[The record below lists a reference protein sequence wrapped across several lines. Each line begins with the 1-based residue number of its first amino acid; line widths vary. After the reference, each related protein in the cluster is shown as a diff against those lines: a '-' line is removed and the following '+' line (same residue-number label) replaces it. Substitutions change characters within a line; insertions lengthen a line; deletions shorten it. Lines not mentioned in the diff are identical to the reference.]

1 MKVFENQRIFK
12 KLIIVFLS
20 ILIISIFVP
29 NIVEAKNG
37 AKGVGGILLDPLMS
51 MFVGLSDG
59 AITLL
64 QKLILHT
71 DGALIQVN
79 SSASGI
85 AKILGIV
92 VAAVIIIG
100 GVAAVIASGGTA
112 LAVASGVLTVI
123 KSGAIAGVITF
134 FISGYIAN
142 AALPEDFVLPQIK
155 LSPYEIFANQIPL
168 FDVDFFN
175 PMDKQTKTTIVEPAK
190 VEETKIDLDYKEE
203 TEGDKKY
210 AKFNFAEHDFK
221 VDITNAK
228 EPQSALDAA
237 LYKDKTAVIGEAVYQ
252 YFKDNGESI
261 GDTSVNGQNS
271 AVFQIKTDSNTY
283 KIKVYASGTGNAV
296 KTTYDYYQNITTP
309 AKTETVVL
317 ESTAYQLRKVVAN
330 WYIILRN
337 MSLVALLS
345 ILVYVGIRIMISST
359 AADKSKYKQMLID
372 WVVAICLLFVLHYIM
387 AFANLAV
394 KKIIDVVD
402 STSVVKDESKLPND
416 YKDGRELSQDGAA
429 LNKGPQLF
437 EITQK
442 KQVNKAWEVLVEQRS
457 KTTGVAESET
467 EFYNLFKENN
477 TKLYWPTSNFTEQA
491 RMMLQYVDEDSDASN
506 YAYSSIGY
514 KLIYCILVIYTF
526 IFVFTYL
533 KRTIYMA
540 FLTLI
545 APLVAL
551 TYPIDKMNDGQAQA
565 FNRWIKEYI
574 FNLLIQPLHLI
585 LYMVLIGS
593 AYEFAAKNIIYVVV
607 ALGFLTPAE
616 KLLRSFFGFEKA
628 HTPGLLAGPAG
639 AAIMMNGVNRLLG
652 KPPHKGN
659 DGKGHGNSSEKDG
672 NDKINLKDDMNM
684 SGLYGE
690 GSSNGD
696 EIANIG
702 SNARN
707 VSNNI
712 SNEKATNSKRK
723 LSEVAKN
730 VGKENDI
737 SKIATNASKANG
749 TSGNVINPLNLKGV
763 NEKNKNVRRNRSV
776 LRGFRYVG
784 NKIQY
789 KASREKPLRKLAGF
803 GTGLV
808 GAGVAMTAAGLAG
821 ITSGDPSKAAQ
832 YMITAGMGGYK
843 LGTGVPNVITDLAS
857 SGGEYVEA
865 FKDGYYDYDE
875 LKERKIKKRYNELR
889 KDSEFNS
896 EIERNLQKQHI
907 EATPE
912 DIFNEIGEDSVRY
925 GFNAN
930 ETVAIYQRMQQGYNK
945 DDAMRQVQFVKNYG
959 KSTSSLSHKDDED
972 LQKTLIDRIRKNSKK
987 GTDEKEIEKRAMQLR
1002 KNLDETSKLIY

>member
-1 MKVFENQRIFK
+1 MYEKHKYEKV
-12 KLIIVFLS
+12 
-20 ILIISIFVP
+20 
-29 NIVEAKNG
+29 
-37 AKGVGGILLDPLMS
+37 
-51 MFVGLSDG
+51 
-59 AITLL
+59 
-64 QKLILHT
+64 
-71 DGALIQVN
+71 IQN
-79 SSASGI
+79 
-85 AKILGIV
+85 
-92 VAAVIIIG
+92 
-100 GVAAVIASGGTA
+100 
-112 LAVASGVLTVI
+112 
-123 KSGAIAGVITF
+123 
-134 FISGYIAN
+134 
-142 AALPEDFVLPQIK
+142 
-155 LSPYEIFANQIPL
+155 
-168 FDVDFFN
+168 
-175 PMDKQTKTTIVEPAK
+175 
-190 VEETKIDLDYKEE
+190 
-203 TEGDKKY
+203 
-210 AKFNFAEHDFK
+210 
-221 VDITNAK
+221 
-228 EPQSALDAA
+228 
-237 LYKDKTAVIGEAVYQ
+237 
-252 YFKDNGESI
+252 DNG
-261 GDTSVNGQNS
+261 
-271 AVFQIKTDSNTY
+271 NTY
-283 KIKVYASGTGNAV
+283 KFVIHEENNGVNV
-296 KTTYDYYQNITTP
+296 IKTTYDIYGIKV
-309 AKTETVVL
+309 KTEKEYT
-317 ESTAYQLRKVVAN
+317 STAYQLRTVVAN

-402 STSVVKDESKLPND
+402 STAIVNNTSSLPDDVKGKEISKEGVVVSK
-416 YKDGRELSQDGAA
+416 GT
-429 LNKGPQLF
+429 QLF

-442 KQVNKAWEVLVEQRS
+442 KQVDKAWKVLVEQRA
-457 KTTGVAESET
+457 KVNNINASET
-467 EFYNLFKENN
+467 EFYDLFQDNK

-506 YAYSSIGY
+506 YAYASIGY

-526 IFVFTYL
+526 IFSFTYI
-533 KRTIYMA
+533 KRTVYMA

-659 DGKGHGNSSEKDG
+659 DGKGHGNSSEKAG

-702 SNARN
+702 SNVRN
-707 VSNNI
+707 ASNNI

-912 DIFNEIGEDSVRY
+912 DIFNEIGEDFVRY
-925 GFNAN
+925 DFNAN
-930 ETVAIYQRMQQGYNK
+930 ETAAIYQRMQQGYNK

>member
-1 MKVFENQRIFK
+1 MYEKHKYEKV
-12 KLIIVFLS
+12 
-20 ILIISIFVP
+20 
-29 NIVEAKNG
+29 
-37 AKGVGGILLDPLMS
+37 
-51 MFVGLSDG
+51 
-59 AITLL
+59 
-64 QKLILHT
+64 
-71 DGALIQVN
+71 IQN
-79 SSASGI
+79 
-85 AKILGIV
+85 
-92 VAAVIIIG
+92 
-100 GVAAVIASGGTA
+100 
-112 LAVASGVLTVI
+112 
-123 KSGAIAGVITF
+123 
-134 FISGYIAN
+134 
-142 AALPEDFVLPQIK
+142 
-155 LSPYEIFANQIPL
+155 
-168 FDVDFFN
+168 
-175 PMDKQTKTTIVEPAK
+175 
-190 VEETKIDLDYKEE
+190 
-203 TEGDKKY
+203 
-210 AKFNFAEHDFK
+210 
-221 VDITNAK
+221 
-228 EPQSALDAA
+228 
-237 LYKDKTAVIGEAVYQ
+237 
-252 YFKDNGESI
+252 DNG
-261 GDTSVNGQNS
+261 
-271 AVFQIKTDSNTY
+271 NTY
-283 KIKVYASGTGNAV
+283 KFVIHEENNGVNV
-296 KTTYDYYQNITTP
+296 IKTTYDIYGIKV
-309 AKTETVVL
+309 KTEKEYT
-317 ESTAYQLRKVVAN
+317 STAYQLRTVVAN

-402 STSVVKDESKLPND
+402 STAIVNNTSSLPDDVKGKEISKEGVVVSK
-416 YKDGRELSQDGAA
+416 GT
-429 LNKGPQLF
+429 QLF

-442 KQVNKAWEVLVEQRS
+442 KQVDKAWKVLVEQRA
-457 KTTGVAESET
+457 KVNNINASET
-467 EFYNLFKENN
+467 EFYDLFQDNK

-506 YAYSSIGY
+506 YAYASIGY

-526 IFVFTYL
+526 IFSFTYI
-533 KRTIYMA
+533 KRTVYMA

-659 DGKGHGNSSEKDG
+659 DGKGHGNSGEKAG
-672 NDKINLKDDMNM
+672 NDKINLKEDMDM
-684 SGLYGE
+684 SGLYGD

-702 SNARN
+702 SNVRN
-707 VSNNI
+707 ASNNI

-723 LSEVAKN
+723 LSEVTKN

-776 LRGFRYVG
+776 LRGFRNVG

-865 FKDGYYDYDE
+865 FKDGYYDYNE
-875 LKERKIKKRYNELR
+875 LQEREIKKRYKEL
-889 KDSEFNS
+889 KNDNEFNIDM
-896 EIERNLQKQHI
+896 EKNLQKQHI
-907 EATPE
+907 DATPE
-912 DIFNEIGEDSVRY
+912 DVFNEIGEDSVRY
-925 GFNAN
+925 GFDAN
-930 ETVAIYQRMQQGYNK
+930 ETVAIYQRMQQGYDK

-959 KSTSSLSHKDDED
+959 KSTSSLNHKDDED
-972 LQKTLIDRIRKNSKK
+972 LQKTLIDRIRKNSKN

>member
-1 MKVFENQRIFK
+1 MYEKHKYEKV
-12 KLIIVFLS
+12 
-20 ILIISIFVP
+20 
-29 NIVEAKNG
+29 
-37 AKGVGGILLDPLMS
+37 
-51 MFVGLSDG
+51 
-59 AITLL
+59 
-64 QKLILHT
+64 
-71 DGALIQVN
+71 IQN
-79 SSASGI
+79 
-85 AKILGIV
+85 
-92 VAAVIIIG
+92 
-100 GVAAVIASGGTA
+100 
-112 LAVASGVLTVI
+112 
-123 KSGAIAGVITF
+123 
-134 FISGYIAN
+134 
-142 AALPEDFVLPQIK
+142 
-155 LSPYEIFANQIPL
+155 
-168 FDVDFFN
+168 
-175 PMDKQTKTTIVEPAK
+175 
-190 VEETKIDLDYKEE
+190 
-203 TEGDKKY
+203 
-210 AKFNFAEHDFK
+210 
-221 VDITNAK
+221 
-228 EPQSALDAA
+228 
-237 LYKDKTAVIGEAVYQ
+237 
-252 YFKDNGESI
+252 DNG
-261 GDTSVNGQNS
+261 
-271 AVFQIKTDSNTY
+271 NTY
-283 KIKVYASGTGNAV
+283 KFVIHEENNGVNV
-296 KTTYDYYQNITTP
+296 IKTTYDIYGIKV
-309 AKTETVVL
+309 KTEKEYT
-317 ESTAYQLRKVVAN
+317 STAYQLRTVVAN

-402 STSVVKDESKLPND
+402 STAIVNNTSSLPDDVKGKEISKEGVVVSK
-416 YKDGRELSQDGAA
+416 GT
-429 LNKGPQLF
+429 QLF

-442 KQVNKAWEVLVEQRS
+442 KQVDKAWKVLVEQRA
-457 KTTGVAESET
+457 KVNNINASET
-467 EFYNLFKENN
+467 EFYDLFQDNK

-506 YAYSSIGY
+506 YAYASIGY

-526 IFVFTYL
+526 IFAFTYI
-533 KRTIYMA
+533 KRTVYMA

-565 FNRWIKEYI
+565 FNRWMKEYI

-659 DGKGHGNSSEKDG
+659 DGKGHGNSGEKTG
-672 NDKINLKDDMNM
+672 NDKINLKEDMDM
-684 SGLYGE
+684 SGLYGD

-702 SNARN
+702 SNVRN
-707 VSNNI
+707 ASNNI

-723 LSEVAKN
+723 LSEVTKN

-763 NEKNKNVRRNRSV
+763 NEKNKNVRRKRSV
-776 LRGFRYVG
+776 LRGFRNVG

-843 LGTGVPNVITDLAS
+843 LGTGVPNVITDLAN
-857 SGGEYVEA
+857 SGGEYADA
-865 FKDGYYDYDE
+865 FKEGYYDYDE
-875 LKERKIKKRYNELR
+875 MQEREIKKRYKELR
-889 KDSEFNS
+889 KDSEFNR
-896 EIERNLQKQHI
+896 EMERTLQKQHI
-907 EATPE
+907 DATPE
-912 DIFNEIGEDSVRY
+912 KVFDEIGEDFVRY
-925 GFNAN
+925 DFNAN
-930 ETVAIYQRMQQGYNK
+930 ETAAIYQRMQQGYNK

>member
-1 MKVFENQRIFK
+1 MYEKHKYEKTI
-12 KLIIVFLS
+12 
-20 ILIISIFVP
+20 
-29 NIVEAKNG
+29 EKNG
-37 AKGVGGILLDPLMS
+37 NTYRFVIYEENNGV
-51 MFVGLSDG
+51 
-59 AITLL
+59 
-64 QKLILHT
+64 
-71 DGALIQVN
+71 N
-79 SSASGI
+79 
-85 AKILGIV
+85 
-92 VAAVIIIG
+92 
-100 GVAAVIASGGTA
+100 
-112 LAVASGVLTVI
+112 VI
-123 KSGAIAGVITF
+123 KVT
-134 FISGYIAN
+134 Y
-142 AALPEDFVLPQIK
+142 
-155 LSPYEIFANQIPL
+155 
-168 FDVDFFN
+168 
-175 PMDKQTKTTIVEPAK
+175 
-190 VEETKIDLDYKEE
+190 
-203 TEGDKKY
+203 
-210 AKFNFAEHDFK
+210 
-221 VDITNAK
+221 DI
-228 EPQSALDAA
+228 
-237 LYKDKTAVIGEAVYQ
+237 YG
-252 YFKDNGESI
+252 
-261 GDTSVNGQNS
+261 
-271 AVFQIKTDSNTY
+271 
-283 KIKVYASGTGNAV
+283 IKV
-296 KTTYDYYQNITTP
+296 
-309 AKTETVVL
+309 KTET
-317 ESTAYQLRKVVAN
+317 EYTSTAYQLRKVVAN

-359 AADKSKYKQMLID
+359 AADKSKYKQMLMD
-372 WVVAICLLFVLHYIM
+372 WLVAICLLFVLHYIM

-394 KKIIDVVD
+394 KKIIDIVD
-402 STSVVKDESKLPND
+402 STAVANNTSSLPDDVKGKEIS
-416 YKDGRELSQDGAA
+416 KDGVVLS
-429 LNKGPQLF
+429 KGNQLF

-442 KQVNKAWEVLVEQRS
+442 KQVDRAWKVLVEQRADVNNVDP
-457 KTTGVAESET
+457 TET
-467 EFYNLFKENN
+467 EFYDLFQENK
-477 TKLYWPTSNFTEQA
+477 TKLKWPTSNFTEQA

-506 YAYSSIGY
+506 YAYASIGY

-526 IFVFTYL
+526 IFSFTYI
-533 KRTIYMA
+533 KRTVYMA

-565 FNRWIKEYI
+565 FNRWMKEYI

-659 DGKGHGNSSEKDG
+659 DGKGRGESGEKAG
-672 NDKINLKDDMNM
+672 NDKINLKEDMDM
-684 SGLYGE
+684 SGLYGD

-702 SNARN
+702 SNVRN
-707 VSNNI
+707 ASNNI
-712 SNEKATNSKRK
+712 SNEKAINSKRK

-730 VGKENDI
+730 VGKGNDI
-737 SKIATNASKANG
+737 SKIATNASRANG
-749 TSGNVINPLNLKGV
+749 TSGNVSNPLNLKGA

-776 LRGFRYVG
+776 LRGFRNVG

-808 GAGVAMTAAGLAG
+808 GAGVAMTAAGIAG

-843 LGTGVPNVITDLAS
+843 LGTGVPNVITDLAN
-857 SGGEYVEA
+857 SGGEYVDA

-875 LKERKIKKRYNELR
+875 LQEREIKKKYKELR
-889 KDSEFNS
+889 KDNEFNR
-896 EIERNLQKQHI
+896 EMEKNLQKQHI
-907 EATPE
+907 NATPE
-912 DIFNEIGEDSVRY
+912 DVFNEIGEDSVRY
-925 GFNAN
+925 GFDAN
-930 ETVAIYQRMQQGYNK
+930 ETVAIYQRMQQGYDK

-959 KSTSSLSHKDDED
+959 KSTSSLNHKDDED
-972 LQKTLIDRIRKNSKK
+972 LQKTLIDRIRKNSKN

>member
-1 MKVFENQRIFK
+1 MYEKHKYEKV
-12 KLIIVFLS
+12 
-20 ILIISIFVP
+20 
-29 NIVEAKNG
+29 
-37 AKGVGGILLDPLMS
+37 
-51 MFVGLSDG
+51 
-59 AITLL
+59 
-64 QKLILHT
+64 
-71 DGALIQVN
+71 IQN
-79 SSASGI
+79 
-85 AKILGIV
+85 
-92 VAAVIIIG
+92 
-100 GVAAVIASGGTA
+100 
-112 LAVASGVLTVI
+112 
-123 KSGAIAGVITF
+123 
-134 FISGYIAN
+134 
-142 AALPEDFVLPQIK
+142 
-155 LSPYEIFANQIPL
+155 
-168 FDVDFFN
+168 
-175 PMDKQTKTTIVEPAK
+175 
-190 VEETKIDLDYKEE
+190 
-203 TEGDKKY
+203 
-210 AKFNFAEHDFK
+210 
-221 VDITNAK
+221 
-228 EPQSALDAA
+228 
-237 LYKDKTAVIGEAVYQ
+237 
-252 YFKDNGESI
+252 DNG
-261 GDTSVNGQNS
+261 
-271 AVFQIKTDSNTY
+271 NTY
-283 KIKVYASGTGNAV
+283 KFVIHEENNGVNV
-296 KTTYDYYQNITTP
+296 IKTTYDIYGIKV
-309 AKTETVVL
+309 KTEKEYT
-317 ESTAYQLRKVVAN
+317 STAYQLRTVVAN

-402 STSVVKDESKLPND
+402 STAIVNNTSSLPDDVKGKEISKEGVVVSK
-416 YKDGRELSQDGAA
+416 GT
-429 LNKGPQLF
+429 QLF

-442 KQVNKAWEVLVEQRS
+442 KQVDKAWKVLVEQRA
-457 KTTGVAESET
+457 KVNNINASET
-467 EFYNLFKENN
+467 EFYDLFQDNK

-506 YAYSSIGY
+506 YAYASIGY

-526 IFVFTYL
+526 IFSFTYI
-533 KRTIYMA
+533 KRTVYMA

-659 DGKGHGNSSEKDG
+659 DGKGHGNSSEKAG

-702 SNARN
+702 SNVRN
-707 VSNNI
+707 ASNNI

>member
-1 MKVFENQRIFK
+1 MYEKHKYEKV
-12 KLIIVFLS
+12 
-20 ILIISIFVP
+20 
-29 NIVEAKNG
+29 
-37 AKGVGGILLDPLMS
+37 
-51 MFVGLSDG
+51 
-59 AITLL
+59 
-64 QKLILHT
+64 
-71 DGALIQVN
+71 IQN
-79 SSASGI
+79 
-85 AKILGIV
+85 
-92 VAAVIIIG
+92 
-100 GVAAVIASGGTA
+100 
-112 LAVASGVLTVI
+112 
-123 KSGAIAGVITF
+123 
-134 FISGYIAN
+134 
-142 AALPEDFVLPQIK
+142 
-155 LSPYEIFANQIPL
+155 
-168 FDVDFFN
+168 
-175 PMDKQTKTTIVEPAK
+175 
-190 VEETKIDLDYKEE
+190 
-203 TEGDKKY
+203 
-210 AKFNFAEHDFK
+210 
-221 VDITNAK
+221 
-228 EPQSALDAA
+228 
-237 LYKDKTAVIGEAVYQ
+237 
-252 YFKDNGESI
+252 DNG
-261 GDTSVNGQNS
+261 
-271 AVFQIKTDSNTY
+271 NTY
-283 KIKVYASGTGNAV
+283 KFVIHEENNGVNV
-296 KTTYDYYQNITTP
+296 IKTTYDIYGIKV
-309 AKTETVVL
+309 KTEKEYT
-317 ESTAYQLRKVVAN
+317 STAYQLRTVVAN

-402 STSVVKDESKLPND
+402 STAIVNNTSSLPDDVKGKEISKEGVVVSK
-416 YKDGRELSQDGAA
+416 GT
-429 LNKGPQLF
+429 QLF

-442 KQVNKAWEVLVEQRS
+442 KQVDKAWKVLVEQRA
-457 KTTGVAESET
+457 KVNNINASET
-467 EFYNLFKENN
+467 EFYDLFQDNK

-506 YAYSSIGY
+506 YAYASIGY

-526 IFVFTYL
+526 IFSFTYI
-533 KRTIYMA
+533 KRTVYMA

-565 FNRWIKEYI
+565 FNRWMKEYI

-659 DGKGHGNSSEKDG
+659 DGKGHGNSGEKAG
-672 NDKINLKDDMNM
+672 NDKINLKEDMDM
-684 SGLYGE
+684 SGLYGD

-702 SNARN
+702 SNVRN
-707 VSNNI
+707 ASNNI

-723 LSEVAKN
+723 LSEVTKN

-776 LRGFRYVG
+776 LRGFRNVG

-865 FKDGYYDYDE
+865 FKDGYYDYNE
-875 LKERKIKKRYNELR
+875 LQEREIKKRYKEL
-889 KDSEFNS
+889 KNDNEFNIDM
-896 EIERNLQKQHI
+896 EKNLQKQHI
-907 EATPE
+907 DATPE
-912 DIFNEIGEDSVRY
+912 DVFNEIGEDSVRY
-925 GFNAN
+925 GFDAN
-930 ETVAIYQRMQQGYNK
+930 ETVAIYQRMQQGYDK

-959 KSTSSLSHKDDED
+959 KSTSSLNHKDDED
-972 LQKTLIDRIRKNSKK
+972 LQKTLIDRIRKNSKN

>member
-1 MKVFENQRIFK
+1 MYEKHKYEKTI
-12 KLIIVFLS
+12 
-20 ILIISIFVP
+20 
-29 NIVEAKNG
+29 EKNG
-37 AKGVGGILLDPLMS
+37 NTYRFVIHEENNGV
-51 MFVGLSDG
+51 
-59 AITLL
+59 
-64 QKLILHT
+64 
-71 DGALIQVN
+71 N
-79 SSASGI
+79 
-85 AKILGIV
+85 
-92 VAAVIIIG
+92 
-100 GVAAVIASGGTA
+100 
-112 LAVASGVLTVI
+112 VI
-123 KSGAIAGVITF
+123 KVT
-134 FISGYIAN
+134 Y
-142 AALPEDFVLPQIK
+142 
-155 LSPYEIFANQIPL
+155 
-168 FDVDFFN
+168 
-175 PMDKQTKTTIVEPAK
+175 
-190 VEETKIDLDYKEE
+190 
-203 TEGDKKY
+203 
-210 AKFNFAEHDFK
+210 
-221 VDITNAK
+221 DI
-228 EPQSALDAA
+228 
-237 LYKDKTAVIGEAVYQ
+237 YG
-252 YFKDNGESI
+252 
-261 GDTSVNGQNS
+261 
-271 AVFQIKTDSNTY
+271 
-283 KIKVYASGTGNAV
+283 IKV
-296 KTTYDYYQNITTP
+296 
-309 AKTETVVL
+309 KTET
-317 ESTAYQLRKVVAN
+317 EYTSTAYQLRKVVAN

-359 AADKSKYKQMLID
+359 AADKSKYKQMLMD
-372 WVVAICLLFVLHYIM
+372 WLVAICLLFVLHYIM
-387 AFANLAV
+387 AFANLTV
-394 KKIIDVVD
+394 KKIIDIVD
-402 STSVVKDESKLPND
+402 STAVANNTSSLPDDVKGKEIS
-416 YKDGRELSQDGAA
+416 KDGVVLS
-429 LNKGPQLF
+429 KGNQLF

-442 KQVNKAWEVLVEQRS
+442 KQVDRAWKVLVEQRADVNNVDP
-457 KTTGVAESET
+457 TET
-467 EFYNLFKENN
+467 EFYDLFQENK

-506 YAYSSIGY
+506 YAYASIGY

-526 IFVFTYL
+526 IFMFTYL

-565 FNRWIKEYI
+565 FNRWMKEYI

-585 LYMVLIGS
+585 LYMVLVGS

-639 AAIMMNGVNRLLG
+639 AAIMMNGVNKLLG

-659 DGKGHGNSSEKDG
+659 DGKGHGNSGEKAG
-672 NDKINLKDDMNM
+672 NDKINLKEDMDM
-684 SGLYGE
+684 SGLYGD

-702 SNARN
+702 SNVRN
-707 VSNNI
+707 ASNNI

-776 LRGFRYVG
+776 LRGFRNVG

-865 FKDGYYDYDE
+865 FKDGYYDYNE
-875 LKERKIKKRYNELR
+875 LQEREIKKRYKEL
-889 KDSEFNS
+889 KNDNEFNIDM
-896 EIERNLQKQHI
+896 EKNLQKQHI
-907 EATPE
+907 DATPE
-912 DIFNEIGEDSVRY
+912 DVFNEIGEDSVRY
-925 GFNAN
+925 GFDAN
-930 ETVAIYQRMQQGYNK
+930 ETVAIYQRMQQGYDK

-959 KSTSSLSHKDDED
+959 KSTSSLNHKDDED
-972 LQKTLIDRIRKNSKK
+972 LQKTLIDRIRKNSKN

>member
-20 ILIISIFVP
+20 ILVISIFVP
-29 NIVEAKNG
+29 NIVEAKNA

-79 SSASGI
+79 SSTGGI
-85 AKILGIV
+85 ARFLGIFV
-92 VAAVIIIG
+92 AAAVIIG
-100 GVAAVIASGGTA
+100 GVIAVCAAPEFSVAVIQ
-112 LAVASGVLTVI
+112 GVLTVL
-123 KSGAIAGVITF
+123 KAGVVAGIVTF
-134 FISGYIAN
+134 CISDYIAN
-142 AALPEDFVLPQIK
+142 AVLPEDFVLPQIK

-175 PMDKQTKTTIVEPAK
+175 PMDKQIKTTVVEPEK

-283 KIKVYASGTGNAV
+283 KIKVYASGTGNTI
-296 KTTYDYYQNITTP
+296 KTTYDYYQNVTTP
-309 AKTETVVL
+309 AKTEEVEL
-317 ESTAYQLRKVVAN
+317 ESTAYQLRNVVAN

-387 AFANLAV
+387 SFANLATR
-394 KKIIDVVD
+394 KIIDVVD
-402 STSVVKDESKLPND
+402 STAVVKDSSKLSDDIPD
-416 YKDGRELSQDGAA
+416 EIKQKEMSKDGVVIGEGNQVFIID
-429 LNKGPQLF
+429 Q
-437 EITQK
+437 Q
-442 KQVNKAWEVLVEQRS
+442 KQVNEAWKVLVEERA
-457 KTTGVAESET
+457 KTLGVNDESET
-467 EFYNLFKENN
+467 EFYELFQDN
-477 TKLYWPTSNFTEQA
+477 KLYWPTSNFTEQA
-491 RMMLQYVDEDSDASN
+491 RMMLQYVDKDSDASN
-506 YAYSSIGY
+506 YAYASIGY

-565 FNRWIKEYI
+565 FNRWMKEYI

-585 LYMVLIGS
+585 LYMVLVGS
-593 AYEFAAKNIIYVVV
+593 AYEFATKNIIYVVV

-652 KPPHKGN
+652 KPPHKAH
-659 DGKGHGNSSEKDG
+659 DGKGHGDGGEKAE
-672 NDKINLKDDMNM
+672 NDKINLKDNLDM

-690 GSSNGD
+690 SDSNIKSNAKNTSKNSMVTEANSPKGKNSKVVPNASNTKGTTGSVNNPVR
-696 EIANIG
+696 IANG
-702 SNARN
+702 E
-707 VSNNI
+707 SNNI
-712 SNEKATNSKRK
+712 RKKRSIGRG
-723 LSEVAKN
+723 LRN
-730 VGKENDI
+730 VGG
-737 SKIATNASKANG
+737 KI
-749 TSGNVINPLNLKGV
+749 
-763 NEKNKNVRRNRSV
+763 R
-776 LRGFRYVG
+776 
-784 NKIQY
+784 Y
-789 KASREKPLRKLAGF
+789 KASKEKPLRKLAGF
-803 GTGLV
+803 GTGVL
-808 GAGVAMTAAGLAG
+808 GAGVAMTAAGIAG

-843 LGTGVPNVITDLAS
+843 LGTGVPDTIVDFAG
-857 SGGEYVEA
+857 SGKEYAEA

-875 LKERKIKKRYNELR
+875 FKEREIKKKYKELR
-889 KDSEFNS
+889 KDNEFNR
-896 EIERNLQKQHI
+896 EMEKDLQKQHI
-907 EATPE
+907 DATPE

-972 LQKTLIDRIRKNSKK
+972 LQKTLIDRIRKNSKN

>member
-1 MKVFENQRIFK
+1 MYEKHKYEKV
-12 KLIIVFLS
+12 
-20 ILIISIFVP
+20 
-29 NIVEAKNG
+29 
-37 AKGVGGILLDPLMS
+37 
-51 MFVGLSDG
+51 
-59 AITLL
+59 
-64 QKLILHT
+64 
-71 DGALIQVN
+71 IQN
-79 SSASGI
+79 
-85 AKILGIV
+85 
-92 VAAVIIIG
+92 
-100 GVAAVIASGGTA
+100 
-112 LAVASGVLTVI
+112 
-123 KSGAIAGVITF
+123 
-134 FISGYIAN
+134 
-142 AALPEDFVLPQIK
+142 
-155 LSPYEIFANQIPL
+155 
-168 FDVDFFN
+168 
-175 PMDKQTKTTIVEPAK
+175 
-190 VEETKIDLDYKEE
+190 
-203 TEGDKKY
+203 
-210 AKFNFAEHDFK
+210 
-221 VDITNAK
+221 
-228 EPQSALDAA
+228 
-237 LYKDKTAVIGEAVYQ
+237 
-252 YFKDNGESI
+252 DNG
-261 GDTSVNGQNS
+261 
-271 AVFQIKTDSNTY
+271 NTY
-283 KIKVYASGTGNAV
+283 KFVIHEENNGVNV
-296 KTTYDYYQNITTP
+296 IKTTYDIYGIKV
-309 AKTETVVL
+309 KTEKEYT
-317 ESTAYQLRKVVAN
+317 STAYQLRTVVAN

-402 STSVVKDESKLPND
+402 STAIVNNTSSLPDDVKGKEISKEGVVVSK
-416 YKDGRELSQDGAA
+416 GT
-429 LNKGPQLF
+429 QLF

-442 KQVNKAWEVLVEQRS
+442 KQVDKAWKVLVEQRA
-457 KTTGVAESET
+457 KVNNINASET
-467 EFYNLFKENN
+467 EFYDLFQDNK

-506 YAYSSIGY
+506 YAYASIGY

-526 IFVFTYL
+526 IFSFTYI
-533 KRTIYMA
+533 KRTVYMA

-659 DGKGHGNSSEKDG
+659 DGKGRGESSEKAG
-672 NDKINLKDDMNM
+672 NDKINLKEDMDM
-684 SGLYGE
+684 SGLYGD

-702 SNARN
+702 SNVRN
-707 VSNNI
+707 ASNNI
-712 SNEKATNSKRK
+712 SNEKAINSKRK

-730 VGKENDI
+730 VGKGNDI
-737 SKIATNASKANG
+737 SKIATNASRANG
-749 TSGNVINPLNLKGV
+749 TSGNVSNPLNLKGA

-776 LRGFRYVG
+776 LRGFRNVG

-808 GAGVAMTAAGLAG
+808 GAGVAMTAAGIAG

-843 LGTGVPNVITDLAS
+843 LGTGVPNVITDLAN
-857 SGGEYVEA
+857 SGGEYVDA

-875 LKERKIKKRYNELR
+875 LQEREIKKKYKELR
-889 KDSEFNS
+889 KDNEFNR
-896 EIERNLQKQHI
+896 EMEKNLQKQHI
-907 EATPE
+907 NATPE
-912 DIFNEIGEDSVRY
+912 DVFNEIGEDSVRY
-925 GFNAN
+925 GFDAN
-930 ETVAIYQRMQQGYNK
+930 ETVAIYQRMQQGYDK

-959 KSTSSLSHKDDED
+959 KSTSSLNHKDDED
-972 LQKTLIDRIRKNSKK
+972 LQKTLIDRIRKNSKN

>member
-1 MKVFENQRIFK
+1 MYEKHKYEKV
-12 KLIIVFLS
+12 
-20 ILIISIFVP
+20 
-29 NIVEAKNG
+29 
-37 AKGVGGILLDPLMS
+37 
-51 MFVGLSDG
+51 
-59 AITLL
+59 
-64 QKLILHT
+64 
-71 DGALIQVN
+71 IQN
-79 SSASGI
+79 
-85 AKILGIV
+85 
-92 VAAVIIIG
+92 
-100 GVAAVIASGGTA
+100 
-112 LAVASGVLTVI
+112 
-123 KSGAIAGVITF
+123 
-134 FISGYIAN
+134 
-142 AALPEDFVLPQIK
+142 
-155 LSPYEIFANQIPL
+155 
-168 FDVDFFN
+168 
-175 PMDKQTKTTIVEPAK
+175 
-190 VEETKIDLDYKEE
+190 
-203 TEGDKKY
+203 
-210 AKFNFAEHDFK
+210 
-221 VDITNAK
+221 
-228 EPQSALDAA
+228 
-237 LYKDKTAVIGEAVYQ
+237 
-252 YFKDNGESI
+252 DNG
-261 GDTSVNGQNS
+261 
-271 AVFQIKTDSNTY
+271 NTY
-283 KIKVYASGTGNAV
+283 KFVIHEENNGVNV
-296 KTTYDYYQNITTP
+296 IKTTYDIYGIKV
-309 AKTETVVL
+309 KTEKEYT
-317 ESTAYQLRKVVAN
+317 STAYQLRTVVAN

-402 STSVVKDESKLPND
+402 STAIVNNTSSLPDDVKGKEISKEGVVVSK
-416 YKDGRELSQDGAA
+416 GT
-429 LNKGPQLF
+429 QLF

-442 KQVNKAWEVLVEQRS
+442 KQVDKAWKVLVEQRA
-457 KTTGVAESET
+457 KVNNINASET
-467 EFYNLFKENN
+467 EFYDLFQDNK

-506 YAYSSIGY
+506 YAYASIGY

-526 IFVFTYL
+526 IFAFTYI
-533 KRTIYMA
+533 KRTVYMA

-565 FNRWIKEYI
+565 FNRWMKEYI

-659 DGKGHGNSSEKDG
+659 DGKGHGNSGEKAG
-672 NDKINLKDDMNM
+672 NDKINLKEDMDM
-684 SGLYGE
+684 SGLYGD

-702 SNARN
+702 SNVRN
-707 VSNNI
+707 ASNNI

-723 LSEVAKN
+723 LSEVTKN

-763 NEKNKNVRRNRSV
+763 NEKNKNVRRKRSV
-776 LRGFRYVG
+776 LRGFRNVG

-865 FKDGYYDYDE
+865 FKDGYYDYNE
-875 LKERKIKKRYNELR
+875 LQEREIKKRYKEL
-889 KDSEFNS
+889 KNDNEFNIDM
-896 EIERNLQKQHI
+896 EKNLQKQHI
-907 EATPE
+907 DATPE
-912 DIFNEIGEDSVRY
+912 DVFNEIGEDSVRY
-925 GFNAN
+925 GFDAN
-930 ETVAIYQRMQQGYNK
+930 ETVAIYQRMQQGYDK

-959 KSTSSLSHKDDED
+959 KSTSSLNHKDDED
-972 LQKTLIDRIRKNSKK
+972 LQKTLIDRIRKNSKN